1 MDDILLNCDFIDYVS
16 FQMQKKSSI
25 LEKLDEYKRWLKKST
40 KTNEEVEKLKDTNEK
55 IYLQKIIGCY
65 ENMSIYENAF
75 AYYLGMKHT
84 INMEQLEK

>member
-40 KTNEEVEKLKDTNEK
+40 KTKEEVEK
-55 IYLQKIIGCY
+55 
-65 ENMSIYENAF
+65 
-75 AYYLGMKHT
+75 
-84 INMEQLEK
+84 